1 MPLSPTNLFYRVIFL
16 CIISLPLKDTVD
28 AQPTIKKSGSV
39 VFKKHIISPVFV
51 SEGVA
56 VADVNKDGKMDILA
70 GRYWFQAPGWQQHT
84 IHSDTLNPVPGY
96 STSFLNYSMDVNN
109 DGWPDLIRFDQPG
122 GICVW
127 YQNPQNKKTLWQSH
141 LILATAGNENP
152 AFADVDGDGRMD
164 IICNDI
170 TSKQVIWLQSPMAK
184 NDTVW
189 QRHII
194 SNDATRGTDKY
205 THGLG
210 WGDVNK
216 DGRND
221 VIIKSGWWQS
231 PQTVTD
237 SNWVFHEANFGADC
251 SNMFVLDVDKDGDQ
265 DIISSSAHDYGIWW
279 YEQQK
284 DNNGNS
290 TWVTHTISQ
299 LFSESHSLV
308 LEDVNGDGYPD
319 LVTGK
324 RYYAHN
330 GGDPGGHEAAVLYWF
345 EFVPGKNPSW
355 IPHLIDSNS
364 GVGLSFVVQD
374 INKDNKKDI
383 IISNKKGVFFFEQL

>member
-1 MPLSPTNLFYRVIFL
+1 MV
-16 CIISLPLKDTVD
+16 
-28 AQPTIKKSGSV
+28 
-39 VFKKHIISPVFV
+39 
-51 SEGVA
+51 
-56 VADVNKDGKMDILA
+56 
-70 GRYWFQAPGWQQHT
+70 
-84 IHSDTLNPVPGY
+84 
-96 STSFLNYSMDVNN
+96 
-109 DGWPDLIRFDQPG
+109 
-122 GICVW
+122 
-127 YQNPQNKKTLWQSH
+127 
-141 LILATAGNENP
+141 TA
-152 AFADVDGDGRMD
+152 
-164 IICNDI
+164 
-170 TSKQVIWLQSPMAK
+170 
-184 NDTVW
+184 VW

-210 WGDVNK
+210 WGDINK
-216 DGRND
+216 DGYKD

-345 EFVPGKNPSW
+345 EFVPGKKPSW
-355 IPHLIDSNS
+355 ITHLIDSNS